1 MEKILNILC
10 NKFSMNYKESPKF
23 MVLKGLLQIIV
34 AYILYR
40 YGDMYGYQI
49 KKKLEEINQKKVPQG
64 LIYVTLK
71 RMVNNG
77 ILETYDKEDKKY
89 YRLTEGGKMFL
100 INHIDILKRVDNII
114 HDILQFMSQ

>member
-10 NKFSMNYKESPKF
+10 NKFSMKYKESPKF

-49 KKKLEEINQKKVPQG
+49 KKKLEEINQKKLPQG

-89 YRLTEGGKMFL
+89 YRLTEGGRTFL
-100 INHIDILKRVDNII
+100 INHIDVLRRVDNII
-114 HDILQFMSQ
+114 HDIIQFMAQ

>member
-1 MEKILNILC
+1 
-10 NKFSMNYKESPKF
+10 MNYKETPKM

-34 AYILYR
+34 CYILYR

-49 KKKLEEINQKKVPQG
+49 KKRLEEINKRRLPQG

-77 ILETYDKEDKKY
+77 IIESYNSGGKKY
-89 YRLTEGGKMFL
+89 YRLTEGGKAFL
-100 INHIDILKRVDNII
+100 FNHVEVLKKFQLITAEILGYLEEYKLKDSKPNDSR
-114 HDILQFMSQ
+114 S